1 MDIRSENDKK
11 SGYEVQMEAEER
23 VIVFAVASGG
33 VSVEDTEKSL
43 DELEELLETAGAATV
58 GRLIQSLDRATSDL
72 YLGSGKV
79 EELRSMVAM
88 YDATGVVCD
97 DELSPAQ
104 LMNLQD
110 ALDIKVMDRTM
121 VILDIFAAH
130 AGSYEGKLQVELA
143 QLRFRATRLVGMRDS
158 LSRLGGGIGTRG
170 PGEKKLEIDR
180 RVIRDRISK
189 LKADLRQVEGR
200 RTEQRKQR
208 NRTGIPVVS
217 IVGYTNAGKST
228 LLNKL
233 TGAGVLEEDKLFAT
247 LDPATRNTVLP
258 AGQQVLFTDTVG
270 FIRKLPHHLVEAFKS
285 TLEEAKYSDVIL
297 HVVDASDLNWDR
309 NMETVYA
316 TLRQLNVDEEK
327 DHPIITV
334 FNKIDKLP
342 EGEDISMI
350 KDLRADRMVYLSAKT
365 GDGIDDLLVQVEEVL
380 REQKTY
386 IRHTFAYQD
395 AGKPG
400 LIRKYGE
407 VLTEEYLEDGIFVEA
422 YVPKSLIGQLGL
434 DKKL

>member
-58 GRLIQSLDRATSDL
+58 GRLIQSLDCATSDL

-110 ALDIKVMDRTM
+110 ALNIKVMDRTM

-189 LKADLRQVEGR
+189 LKVDLRQVEGR

-247 LDPATRNTVLP
+247 LDPATRNAVLP

-297 HVVDASDLNWDR
+297 HVVDASDPNWDR

-316 TLRQLNVDEEK
+316 TL
-327 DHPIITV
+327 
-334 FNKIDKLP
+334 
-342 EGEDISMI
+342 
-350 KDLRADRMVYLSAKT
+350 
-365 GDGIDDLLVQVEEVL
+365 
-380 REQKTY
+380 
-386 IRHTFAYQD
+386 
-395 AGKPG
+395 
-400 LIRKYGE
+400 
-407 VLTEEYLEDGIFVEA
+407 
-422 YVPKSLIGQLGL
+422 
-434 DKKL
+434 

>member
-110 ALDIKVMDRTM
+110 ALNIKVMDRTM

-247 LDPATRNTVLP
+247 LDPTTRNAVLP

-297 HVVDASDLNWDR
+297 HVVDASDPNWDR

-342 EGEDISMI
+342 EGGDISMI

-365 GDGIDDLLVQVEEVL
+365 GAGIDDLLVQVEEVL

-434 DKKL
+434 DKNL